1 MIARLPVSG
10 ITVAFRQ
17 PTGAED
23 LLLLEGASEVRTS
36 IALAERLAARA
47 DGEELDAAALPVPD
61 LERLMLELR
70 REMLG
75 DVINSR
81 AKCPAPDC
89 AKTVDISL
97 RISDYV
103 AARQPRIPRGVEAL
117 GESGWFTLPKEGV
130 KFRLVTGDDLASA
143 ECEQHPE
150 RELARRTIQPEG
162 APRRAI
168 ACAQRAM
175 QSISPCLPREITGCC
190 PECGRQALFTFHPS
204 RYVQK
209 ELRHEAEF
217 VFEDVHILAL
227 VYHWPE
233 EKILALP
240 RSRRVRYTE
249 LALWS

>member
-1 MIARLPVSG
+1 
-10 ITVAFRQ
+10 
-17 PTGAED
+17 
-23 LLLLEGASEVRTS
+23 LLEAFSEVRTS
-36 IALAERLAARA
+36 IALAERLAART
-47 DGEELDAAALPVPD
+47 DGAPFDAAALPAPD

-81 AKCPAPDC
+81 AKCPTPDC
-89 AKTVDISL
+89 AKPVDISF
-97 RISDYV
+97 RITNYV
-103 AARQPRIPRGVEAL
+103 AARQPRVPPGVEPL
-117 GESGWFTLPKEGV
+117 GETGWFTLPKEGV
-130 KFRLVTGDDLASA
+130 EFRLVTGEDLAAA

-150 RELARRTIQPEG
+150 RELARRTIRPEG

-168 ACAQRAM
+168 ARAQRAM
-175 QSISPCLPREITGCC
+175 QSMSPCLPREITGCC
-190 PECGRQALFTFHPS
+190 PECGRNTLFTFHPS
-204 RYVQK
+204 SYVQK

-240 RSRRVRYTE
+240 RSRRAHYTE